1 MPTPIGHALA
11 GLATAW
17 VADALA
23 PMPRRPA
30 SQAPSGSRFAALGGG
45 LAVACAALAAAPDVD
60 IFVGSH
66 RAFSHSVGALAVVGL
81 LAGILARRWRMPP
94 IRTAVTC
101 VAAYATHPLLDWL
114 GTDTALPRGIM
125 VLWPVSPA
133 YYTSGVDLFL
143 KISRSY
149 WKADEFIIG
158 NLQSLAWELV
168 VLLPVAAVAWWVRK
182 RALAGRS

>member
-1 MPTPIGHALA
+1 
-11 GLATAW
+11 
-17 VADALA
+17 
-23 PMPRRPA
+23 
-30 SQAPSGSRFAALGGG
+30 
-45 LAVACAALAAAPDVD
+45 
-60 IFVGSH
+60 
-66 RAFSHSVGALAVVGL
+66 
-81 LAGILARRWRMPP
+81 MPP